1 MNSLTDE
8 ILAEAG
14 SVKGKKKKKKPH
26 RRNKAEEGVD
36 GDANVVRE
44 SSEEGTF
51 EQKTE

>member
-1 MNSLTDE
+1 MLR
-8 ILAEAG
+8 G
-14 SVKGKKKKKKPH
+14 RKKKKTH